1 MGERFP
7 PKVSYRTF
15 PLASGG
21 FYFQADTGGP
31 SGPEHFVMHF
41 QTWVH
46 TTSIDSLLE
55 LVDYMTSEI
64 EWHIMSQFNHEC
76 SIVISSTRI
85 SSLVPS
91 IRQSR
96 SGFDRDRA
104 SSNCS

>member
-1 MGERFP
+1 MAERFRRRA
-7 PKVSYRTF
+7 SYRTS

-41 QTWVH
+41 QTWVLA
-46 TTSIDSLLE
+46 TSIDSLLE

-64 EWHIMSQFNHEC
+64 EWHIMSQFNHEG

-85 SSLVPS
+85 WWLVPS
-91 IRQSR
+91 IPR
-96 SGFDRDRA
+96 S
-104 SSNCS
+104 